1 MNAANKKQSLV
12 SKFAERFNFGNDE
25 NLIKTLKATA
35 FKVKDGEV
43 TDEQMTAL
51 LIVADQYGLN
61 PFTKELYAYPDKQNG
76 IVPVVSVDG
85 WSRIVNQHPDM
96 DGLEFIYEDKWI
108 TDLPEAKACPAS
120 IECVIYR
127 KDRAHPVR
135 IKEFL
140 DECYRPPFQGKG
152 NNGQPYTLNGAWQTH
167 TKRMLRHKALIQCA
181 RIAFGFVGIYDED
194 EAQRI
199 IEGQVVNVAS
209 GELEPSA
216 HAKTFLPKLV
226 TKASRDG
233 SWQGALEYVKQSFSG
248 FDVEYLTIE
257 LNKARAA
264 AEATLPGPAGTGDP
278 APATGQTSAEG
289 KNHPLN
295 GKGPSPLA
303 EAKAALQQ

>member
-1 MNAANKKQSLV
+1 MPVKKQSLYE
-12 SKFAERFNFGNDE
+12 KFAERFNFADE
-25 NLIKTLKATA
+25 QKLVSTLKATA

-61 PFTKELYAYPDKQNG
+61 PFTKEIYAYPDKQNG
-76 IVPVVSVDG
+76 IVAVVSVDG
-85 WSRIVNQHPDM
+85 WSRMINQHPDM
-96 DGLEFIYEDKWI
+96 DGMEFIYDGNWI
-108 TDLPEAKACPAS
+108 TDQPGAKPCPAS
-120 IECVIYR
+120 IECAIYR
-127 KDRAHPVR
+127 KGRAHPIK

-140 DECYRPPFQGKG
+140 DECYRPPFQGKDKTTG
-152 NNGQPYTLNGAWQTH
+152 APYFTTGPWQSH
-167 TKRMLRHKALIQCA
+167 TKRMLRHKSLIQCA

-199 IEGQVVNVAS
+199 IEGQAVNVATA
-209 GELEPSA
+209 ELEPSA

-248 FDVEYLTIE
+248 FDVDYLTTE
-257 LNKARAA
+257 LNKAKAA
-264 AEATLPGPAGTGDP
+264 AEATLPGPSGTGDP
-278 APATGQTSAEG
+278 ANAAAQTSGEG
-289 KNHPLN
+289 QSSPPN

>member
-1 MNAANKKQSLV
+1 MSVKKQSLYE
-12 SKFAERFNFGNDE
+12 KFAERFNFADE
-25 NLIKTLKATA
+25 QKLVSTLKATA

-61 PFTKELYAYPDKQNG
+61 PFTKEIYAYPDKQNG
-76 IVPVVSVDG
+76 IVAVVSVDG
-85 WSRIVNQHPDM
+85 WSRMINQHPDM
-96 DGLEFIYEDKWI
+96 DGMEFIYDGNWI
-108 TDLPEAKACPAS
+108 TDQAGAKPCPAS
-120 IECVIYR
+120 IECAIYR
-127 KDRAHPVR
+127 KGRTHPIK

-140 DECYRPPFQGKG
+140 DECFRPPLQGKK
-152 NNGQPYTLNGAWQTH
+152 NNGEAYTVNGPWQSH
-167 TKRMLRHKALIQCA
+167 TKRMLRHKSLIQCA

-199 IEGQVVNVAS
+199 IEGQAVNVAT

-248 FDVEYLTIE
+248 FDVDYLTTE
-257 LNKARAA
+257 LNKAKAA
-264 AEATLPGPAGTGDP
+264 AEATLPGPSGIGDP
-278 APATGQTSAEG
+278 ANAAAQTLDEGQSS
-289 KNHPLN
+289 PLN